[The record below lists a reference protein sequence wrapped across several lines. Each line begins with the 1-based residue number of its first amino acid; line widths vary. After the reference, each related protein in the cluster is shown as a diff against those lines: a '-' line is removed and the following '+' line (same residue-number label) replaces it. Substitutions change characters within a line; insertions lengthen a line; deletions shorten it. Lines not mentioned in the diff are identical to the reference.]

1 MPLLSSSL
9 IAHTTAVSP
18 RPPTRSAPPDGAV
31 RVEFTL
37 DDTRHR
43 QDVEVKASSAK
54 PKKVNFMA
62 FNGRVVNNNG
72 LGRVQC
78 NVEINHGNYTYEAVP
93 AFTVRFPVTFDKPE
107 HVTGVKCYKV

>member
-1 MPLLSSSL
+1 
-9 IAHTTAVSP
+9 
-18 RPPTRSAPPDGAV
+18 
-31 RVEFTL
+31 
-37 DDTRHR
+37 
-43 QDVEVKASSAK
+43 
-54 PKKVNFMA
+54 MA